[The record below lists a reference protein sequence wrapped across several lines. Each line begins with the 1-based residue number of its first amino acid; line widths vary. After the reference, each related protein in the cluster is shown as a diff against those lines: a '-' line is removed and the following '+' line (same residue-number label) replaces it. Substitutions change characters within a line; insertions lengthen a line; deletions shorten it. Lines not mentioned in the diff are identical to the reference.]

1 VTDTHDRWYRWLRE
15 VRHGGDA
22 GQLEQLRPELDA
34 IRDQVLDRALLRPG
48 DTLLDVGTGDGLI
61 AAGALDRLGP
71 GGRVIFSDIS
81 ADLLDHCRAAA
92 AEAGELGRCDFVA
105 ASASRSTR

>member
-1 VTDTHDRWYRWLRE
+1 MTDTHDRWYRWLRE

-34 IRDQVLDRALLRPG
+34 IRDQVLDRASLRPG

-61 AAGALDRLGP
+61 AVGALDRLGP
-71 GGRVIFSDIS
+71 SGRVIFSDIS
-81 ADLLDHCRAAA
+81 ADLLELLPGRGCRTQ
-92 AEAGELGRCDFVA
+92 
-105 ASASRSTR
+105 ASWADVTSWQLPPTS